1 MNIAIIDTIGL
12 VYDGTSLTKQG
23 LGGSESAIILISKE
37 LVKLGFSVTVF
48 NNCEDDKVSPGIYDG
63 VKFKPILSLQN
74 ETTSFDIVIS
84 SRTVTPLVPEKYYDW
99 ARQQKDNKFYPEL
112 FEKLR
117 QQAKLKIIWLHDTF
131 LVGDELLEELVIE
144 GHINEIFTL
153 SDFHTSYITNCQHGK
168 RRMFEVLKSYIFQTR
183 NGIQKYKDWID
194 IKNKDHNLFV
204 YNASFTKG
212 MYPLITKIWEP
223 IKQNIPNAKLMV
235 IGGFYRFR
243 KNAPPD
249 KQESDWIN
257 LKKEYKNKNLD
268 IIFTGVITQQEISN
282 ILEKASFFIYPCAFP
297 ETFGISTLEALAHNV
312 TPITC
317 RFGAIEETA
326 INIASYKLNY
336 PIEPNNLFPHINT
349 EEQCIKF
356 INLTLQAYNDT
367 YLHQQKMYACNQI
380 KDICTWDTIAL
391 EWKEH
396 FYRKFNLNLPIEE
409 YQKVKLIRQ
418 RVKKIFNR
426 RFCNEEDFV

>member
-249 KQESDWIN
+249 KQESD
-257 LKKEYKNKNLD
+257 
-268 IIFTGVITQQEISN
+268 
-282 ILEKASFFIYPCAFP
+282 
-297 ETFGISTLEALAHNV
+297 
-312 TPITC
+312 
-317 RFGAIEETA
+317 
-326 INIASYKLNY
+326 
-336 PIEPNNLFPHINT
+336 
-349 EEQCIKF
+349 
-356 INLTLQAYNDT
+356 
-367 YLHQQKMYACNQI
+367 
-380 KDICTWDTIAL
+380 
-391 EWKEH
+391 
-396 FYRKFNLNLPIEE
+396 
-409 YQKVKLIRQ
+409 
-418 RVKKIFNR
+418 
-426 RFCNEEDFV
+426 